1 MPRFTR
7 ILFCWSPS
15 PFLLGGVI
23 EQQLKSWRSTCP
35 ESVREI
41 QKSLYMDNLI
51 TGTTTAAKARELKVA
66 ATAIFANTTFELHK
80 WHSNVPAL
88 ESAETEAGT
97 GDQSF
102 AKQQLG
108 VPRGGD
114 CSLLGLRW
122 NKQRDAI
129 SVAMPTEKGETTK
142 RDFGQNCEDFRPL
155 GAGLAPHTWQQAVIS
170 RCLQP
175 ESHVGCTTASGPC
188 KMLEPM
194 SESQL

>member
-1 MPRFTR
+1 MEMPRFTR

-88 ESAETEAGT
+88 ESAETEAGK

-102 AKQQLG
+102 AKQQLR

-122 NKQRDAI
+122 NKQQDAI
-129 SVAMPTEKGETTK
+129 SVAMPTEKDDTTK
-142 RDFGQNCEDFRPL
+142 RGILAKIAKTFDPL
-155 GAGLAPHTWQQAVIS
+155 GLASPLTLGSKLLYRDACNLRVTWDAQLPADLA
-170 RCLQP
+170 RCWNQ
-175 ESHVGCTTASGPC
+175 
-188 KMLEPM
+188 
-194 SESQL
+194 

>member
-7 ILFCWSPS
+7 VLFGLSPS

-23 EQQLKSWRSTCP
+23 EQQLKSWRSTRP
-35 ESVREI
+35 ESVRGI
-41 QKSLYMDNLI
+41 QKSLYMDDLI
-51 TGTTTAAKARELKVA
+51 TGTTTAAEARELKVA
-66 ATAIFANTTFELHK
+66 ATAIFANTTFEQHK

-129 SVAMPTEKGETTK
+129 SVAMPTEKAETTK
-142 RDFGQNCEDFRPL
+142 RGILAKIAKIFDPL
-155 GAGLAPHTWQQAVIS
+155 GLALPLTLGSKLLYRDACNLRVMLDAQLPADLA
-170 RCLQP
+170 RCWNQ
-175 ESHVGCTTASGPC
+175 
-188 KMLEPM
+188 
-194 SESQL
+194 